1 MVQAGRYPDAARAH
15 GHVLICGGSAG
26 GCTVRDVP
34 ALAAAALR
42 ESARWPDAY
51 DPARNRLFMRSG
63 KQRFLKRSMT
73 S

>member
-1 MVQAGRYPDAARAH
+1 MEISVCLNGGYA
-15 GHVLICGGSAG
+15 LICGGSA

-34 ALAAAALR
+34 ALAAAVLR

-51 DPARNRLFMRSG
+51 DPARNRWFMRSG
-63 KQRFLKRSMT
+63 KQRFLNRSMT